1 MPFNF
6 FNVTA
11 AACRGSPEILTGTNG
26 VFGLSSGQY
35 GNKMTCAWKI
45 QVETGKVNV
54 LILII

>member
-11 AACRGSPEILTGTNG
+11 TACRGDPEILTGTDG

-35 GNKMTCAWKI
+35 GNNMRCAWKI
-45 QVETGKVNV
+45 QVETMKVNS
-54 LILII
+54 LILIT